1 MVKHATYQ
9 NAESL
14 KSISLSKLENMVNS
28 NSIFNTKCAELST
41 KW

>member
-14 KSISLSKLENMVNS
+14 KAIFLSKLENMVNN